1 MKKIQ
6 DVDVFASGR
15 PNLSEREREKL
26 LQEKYEQQKAAGYQ
40 QLVELCA
47 LGEYEAAKQLA
58 NRNPNWGYEVV
69 DGVAIEKTDI

>member
-15 PNLSEREREKL
+15 PNISEREREQL
-26 LQEKYEQQKAAGYQ
+26 LQEKHEQQKAAGYQ

-58 NRNPNWGYEVV
+58 NRNLNWGYEVV
-69 DGVAIEKTDI
+69 DGVVSERTD